1 MHPPSHKGKYS
12 KCIHL
17 WLHKVVA
24 IKRRYTT
31 KGTASHRTQS
41 CVYYVQCGSGMST
54 RVCRKAFLCIHA
66 VSSGHFDRA
75 LRSFIDAGGSPQMD
89 KRGRH
94 EPGNKTPQET
104 ISVVE
109 DHIKTCP
116 QYQSHTPE
124 VIIQIESPDLTVSR
138 MYSMYKEKCSD
149 AGNGPVSKWL
159 YRKTSLTLVLNGKP
173 SNSLS

>member
-1 MHPPSHKGKYS
+1 MQKSFS
-12 KCIHL
+12 
-17 WLHKVVA
+17 
-24 IKRRYTT
+24 
-31 KGTASHRTQS
+31 
-41 CVYYVQCGSGMST
+41 VY
-54 RVCRKAFLCIHA
+54 
-66 VSSGHFDRA
+66 SSGHVDRA
-75 LRSFIDAGGSPQMD
+75 LKSFIDAGGSPQMD

-109 DHIKTCP
+109 DHIKTFP

-149 AGNGPVSKWL
+149 AGNEPVSEWL
-159 YRKTSLTLVLNGKP
+159 YRKTFNE
-173 SNSLS
+173 NFHLSFEP